1 MDKAWCIPFK
11 AEGESKKVKNKKVN
25 STSRGD
31 GACIDCGAV
40 QVMHCW
46 WCALYWSIFFN
57 DARRQY
63 CQVGEIWIK
72 GWRGGWWGG
81 EGGWWH
87 LIQSLHSR
95 GDDFKVGALSV
106 THWWSKSLRDAL
118 FLSSMMQQCRQWKG
132 CIGALGVMH
141 VSWIIDAL
149 RPGSPMISDHLQ
161 YNMRSST
168 IWGQLKGQHLNQL
181 QHSGWVKIS
190 KLAVL
195 CLWMWSAQSRNI
207 ALEPIDLVIR
217 WDDQWI
223 RYKSS

>member
-11 AEGESKKVKNKKVN
+11 ADGESKKVKNKKVN

-57 DARRQY
+57 DARRQI
-63 CQVGEIWIK
+63 VKLEKSGSKVERRVMR
-72 GWRGGWWGG
+72 WRSWVMAFNPVSSQQGRR
-81 EGGWWH
+81 
-87 LIQSLHSR
+87 LQSR
-95 GDDFKVGALSV
+95 CIICY
-106 THWWSKSLRDAL
+106 SLMIEVL
-118 FLSSMMQQCRQWKG
+118 VFLSSMMQQCRQWEG
-132 CIGALGVMH
+132 CIGVLAALH

-181 QHSGWVKIS
+181 EHSGRVKIS
-190 KLAVL
+190 
-195 CLWMWSAQSRNI
+195 
-207 ALEPIDLVIR
+207 
-217 WDDQWI
+217 
-223 RYKSS
+223 